1 MHPSIVPQMHTAL
14 PQHVGPVEQRA
25 NTTSHGLALDPR
37 ANVEDRRAAL
47 ALPRAACAHRH
58 TGVSGRWTR
67 PRVHEVTVRPRPPA
81 GAVAKDVG
89 LG

>member
-1 MHPSIVPQMHTAL
+1 
-14 PQHVGPVEQRA
+14 
-25 NTTSHGLALDPR
+25 
-37 ANVEDRRAAL
+37 
-47 ALPRAACAHRH
+47 LPRAACAHRH